1 MVLLVQ
7 LLLGGVDQGDDFP
20 ALGGHLE
27 EVVGKKPLRR
37 PALVHV
43 DLKCTRD

>member
-7 LLLGGVDQGDDFP
+7 LLLGGVDQGNDFP

-27 EVVGKKPLRR
+27 EVVGQKLLR
-37 PALVHV
+37 
-43 DLKCTRD
+43 